1 MSPEQMKFCPSVI
14 IYEGILMDH
23 NEEFSLK
30 HSVMNFTMMEYH
42 PTLTNSTAETKNH
55 NLIIM

>member
-1 MSPEQMKFCPSVI
+1 MSSEEMKFCPSVI
-14 IYEGILMDH
+14 IYEGILMDQ

-42 PTLTNSTAETKNH
+42 FTPF
-55 NLIIM
+55 